1 MEQKPTLYTYGN
13 VGINAHELMQLLQP
27 LDINCVVDCRPQ
39 TDSRIVRNTPTE
51 ELKTILAQHN
61 ITYLSFFQHF
71 GHYPPQ
77 ARNKKGSV
85 IYKRAINT
93 PQFLQ
98 GIERIQNGIQKG
110 FSICIIDG
118 ETDIYQSKR
127 YTIISK
133 RLKEDYHII
142 HLFANGHH
150 YSQEQV
156 ENMKKEDEQHLQRNN
171 EVKQTI
177 GKNGE
182 ELAAL
187 YLTRHGYQI
196 LDRNW
201 NLHHGCE
208 LDIVAQKDNTLHFI
222 EVKTRTSDL
231 YGEPQSAINYRKM
244 QHLLTAIRAYRY
256 KNYLHQIESQID
268 SIAIIYR
275 AENDYDLTHYLGL
288 RTDGNACAD
297 VITYNQRPDT
307 NK

>member
-13 VGINAHELMQLLQP
+13 VGINAHELMQLLQ
-27 LDINCVVDCRPQ
+27 LHDINCVVDCRPQ
-39 TDSRIVRNTPTE
+39 TNSRIARNTPTE
-51 ELKTILAQHN
+51 ELKPILAQHN
-61 ITYLSFFQHF
+61 ITYLPFYHHF

-77 ARNKKGSV
+77 TRSKKGT
-85 IYKRAINT
+85 ILYKRAINT

-118 ETDIYQSKR
+118 ETDFYQSKR
-127 YTIISK
+127 YTIIAK

-142 HLFANGHH
+142 HLFANGHY

-156 ENMKKEDEQHLQRNN
+156 EDMKKENEQRRQRKN
-171 EVKQTI
+171 EIKQAI

-201 NLHHGCE
+201 NLHYGCE

-222 EVKTRTSDL
+222 EVKTRTSDR
-231 YGEPQSAINYRKM
+231 YGEPQTAINYKKM
-244 QHLLTAIRAYRY
+244 KHLLTAIREYRNKY
-256 KNYLHQIESQID
+256 YLHPIKSQID

-275 AENDYDLTHYLGL
+275 AENDYELNHYLGI

-297 VITYNQRPDT
+297 VITYIQRPDPVQ
-307 NK
+307 